1 MSTTELEQQLIEKE
15 ELVAALTAQLEQAA
29 EQLDRMQRSGGLL
42 APQRKSITDEY
53 SEQVAQ
59 NVDYLV
65 EQWDTAQMPGS
76 LGRIE
81 MQIEELR
88 DLIVRSSN
96 TPTTIYNPS
105 EPSAEYVEDN
115 PDRRSEDELFDT
127 LADVLLDSSGQI
139 PDEDITDEAGE
150 RVGHREET
158 SLDFEL
164 EGLPEPPA
172 EIDFEEADPP
182 QLIHAIRERDAYIE
196 TCLLLYRDVRRN
208 AGLLGTVDWE
218 SLNDYPE
225 DLRQRLETL
234 EKHLEEQSR
243 VNEIT
248 LSLERARLSR
258 EATRLNQVRLQV
270 EKHAKKH
277 GIDLIELEEA
287 GIVSEKVRESERE
300 RVAGGQKWLT
310 MLRLKDVRD
319 K

>member
-42 APQRKSITDEY
+42 TPQRTSTSDEY
-53 SEQVAQ
+53 SEQIAQ

-88 DLIVRSSN
+88 DLIVRSTN
-96 TPTTIYNPS
+96 TPTTIYNQS
-105 EPSAEYVEDN
+105 EPAAEYVEDD
-115 PDRRSEDELFDT
+115 PDRRTEDEIFDT

-139 PDEDITDEAGE
+139 PDEDVT
-150 RVGHREET
+150 EEVT
-158 SLDFEL
+158 EPPRRHADVPPDLDL

-172 EIDFEEADPP
+172 EINFEEADTP
-182 QLIHAIRERDAYIE
+182 QLIHAIQERDAYIE

-208 AGLLGTVDWE
+208 AGLLGAVDWE
-218 SLNDYPE
+218 SLNEYPE
-225 DLRQRLETL
+225 DLRERLETL

-310 MLRLKDVRD
+310 MLRLKDGRD

>member
-1 MSTTELEQQLIEKE
+1 MSSTELEQQLSEKE
-15 ELVAALTAQLEQAA
+15 ELVAALTEQLEQAA

-42 APQRKSITDEY
+42 APHRASTNDEY

-59 NVDYLV
+59 DVGYLV

-88 DLIVRSSN
+88 DLVVRFTN
-96 TPTTIYNPS
+96 TPPTIYNQP
-105 EPSAEYVEDN
+105 ETRYVEEN
-115 PDRRSEDELFDT
+115 PDRPSEDELFDT

-139 PDEDITDEAGE
+139 PDEEIS
-150 RVGHREET
+150 EESFGT
-158 SLDFEL
+158 PRSHHSEVSDAVPD
-164 EGLPEPPA
+164 GLPVPPA
-172 EIDFEEADPP
+172 EVDLEQADRS
-182 QLIHAIRERDAYIE
+182 QLVTAIQERDVYIE

-208 AGLLGTVDWE
+208 AGLLGAVDWE
-218 SLNDYPE
+218 SLNEYPE
-225 DLRQRLETL
+225 ELRKQLESL
-234 EKHLEEQSR
+234 EEHLEEQSR

-258 EATRLNQVRLQV
+258 EATRLNQVRMQV

-277 GIDLIELEEA
+277 GIDLIELEDA

-300 RVAGGQKWLT
+300 RVSGGQKWLT